1 MRGFYEEIPMEIEE
15 ASYVDGSSFFQTF
28 YRIAVHLS
36 MPGISAVGIIT
47 FLFSWNEFLFALV
60 LGDSVVRTSPVGL
73 YGFVG
78 YQKIYWGQ
86 LSASASLLL
95 IPVLFFVFLFQKPLI
110 KGLTLGSFK

>member
-1 MRGFYEEIPMEIEE
+1 MRSFYEELPLEIEE

-28 YRIAVHLS
+28 YKIAVPLS
-36 MPGISAVGIIT
+36 LPGISAVGIIT

-60 LGDSVVRTSPVGL
+60 LGDSVVRTAPVGL

-78 YQKIYWGQ
+78 YQTIYWGQ
-86 LSASASLLL
+86 LSASATLLL

-110 KGLTLGSFK
+110 KGLTFGSYK

>member
-1 MRGFYEEIPMEIEE
+1 MFSTVGIESFF
-15 ASYVDGSSFFQTF
+15 AIKTTLSSFWKTKSD
-28 YRIAVHLS
+28 L
-36 MPGISAVGIIT
+36 GIIT

-110 KGLTLGSFK
+110 KGLTLGSYK